1 MALLGTR
8 HPEALHPT
16 ERRSWV
22 SGHNAELA
30 VYEYGPEPGPGVPEV
45 LLIHGYPDDHT
56 VFSGVIPLLAEDHHV
71 IAYDTRNAG
80 LSIVRESVPA
90 NFRLPLLV
98 DDLYAVLDA
107 TAGGPVLLVAHDW
120 GSIQGWAAAR
130 DPRAP
135 SRLSRYLSISGPD
148 LQHFRRWFA
157 QRLRTPRG
165 WFDAVQQCLRSSYVA
180 AFQLPVFPELF
191 FSIIGSRLYE
201 RTQGRP
207 AGRNPQRGLALY
219 RANFAAPGQ
228 PAPHGRVELPV
239 HVMVPLHDPFLS
251 PALNQGVEEFAP
263 NVRFTAVDAGHWWP
277 ATHPE
282 DFAARIREGHLGR
295 GRHRMQESATR

>member
-1 MALLGTR
+1 MSLLGTR
-8 HPEALHPT
+8 RSAPAPLHPS

-22 SGHNAELA
+22 SGEGAQLA

-45 LLIHGYPDDHT
+45 LLVHGYPDDHT
-56 VFSGVIPLLAEDHHV
+56 VFAGVIPLLAEDHHV
-71 IAYDTRNAG
+71 IAYDTRDAG
-80 LSIVRESVPA
+80 LSTVQETALA

-98 DDLYAVLDA
+98 EDLYAVLKA
-107 TAGGPVLLVAHDW
+107 ASAGPVQLVGHDW

-148 LQHFRRWFA
+148 LQHFRGWFA
-157 QRLRTPRG
+157 RRLRVPAR
-165 WFDAVQQCLRSSYVA
+165 WPDVAQQCLRSSYVA
-180 AFQLPVFPELF
+180 GFQIPVLPELF
-191 FSIIGSRLYE
+191 FSTVGARLYE

-219 RANFAAPGQ
+219 RANLAARGTSALQ
-228 PAPHGRVELPV
+228 GAVQIPV
-239 HVMVPLHDPFLS
+239 DVMVPLRDPFLS

-263 NVRFTAVDAGHWWP
+263 RVRFTAVDAGHWWP
-277 ATHPE
+277 ASHAA
-282 DFAARIREGHLGR
+282 DLAARIREGSPELIR
-295 GRHRMQESATR
+295 T